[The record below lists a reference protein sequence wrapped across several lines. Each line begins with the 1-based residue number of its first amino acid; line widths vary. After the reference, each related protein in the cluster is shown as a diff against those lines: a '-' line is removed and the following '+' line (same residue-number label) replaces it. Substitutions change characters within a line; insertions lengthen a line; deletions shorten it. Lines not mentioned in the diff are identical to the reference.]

1 MNSKRNNRR
10 YINFRS
16 PKEYFIFSETLYK
29 FNHLNSLI
37 LSLLTVVSK
46 VHFMATAIADF
57 VRMGCVQLQAQIGN
71 KFTSQWPAT
80 F

>member
-1 MNSKRNNRR
+1 MSTKRTIDAITILGARN
-10 YINFRS
+10 IF
-16 PKEYFIFSETLYK
+16 FIFSETMY
-29 FNHLNSLI
+29 HLKSLI
-37 LSLLTVVSK
+37 ISLLTVVSK